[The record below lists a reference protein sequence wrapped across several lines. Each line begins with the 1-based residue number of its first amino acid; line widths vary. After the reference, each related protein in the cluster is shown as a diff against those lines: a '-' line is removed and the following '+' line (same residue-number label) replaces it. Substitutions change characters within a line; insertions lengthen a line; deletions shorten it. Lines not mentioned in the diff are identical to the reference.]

1 MLHYTL
7 SAVFLATST
16 LLASARQEQQTD
28 TIATQELQEVVIQAP
43 KVIRKSDMDVY
54 YPSGGAIEHSKDGLK
69 LLKNLM
75 IPALTVNDVL
85 GKITTSGQ
93 NVQVR
98 INGREATIEQVQN
111 LLPETIKRVEWMDN
125 PGLRYQG
132 ANAVLNIIVSN
143 PSTGGSLMTQA
154 MPALNCAWGQYNAG
168 LKLNNGRSQFGLS
181 TNYKLT
187 NKIEMHREYKEVF
200 TYPDGET
207 LTRTETP
214 TRGYMSN
221 SFGSVQ
227 FDYSYIKPDTTVVWI
242 AVHGFKEWPEA
253 ELFEGRMTLSN
264 SDDAI
269 QLHDYQE
276 KKGFTPSFQAYF
288 EQHLGHNQV
297 IAVDFNGSLYNGRT
311 TKNYL
316 ERNET
321 DLDLLTDVN
330 TMIHDRNQVYGI
342 ETNYIKKWLNSRFT
356 AGVSYTANR
365 NRSTYDNLGGAIFH
379 QRHTA

>member
-154 MPALNCAWGQYNAG
+154 MPALNCAWGN
-168 LKLNNGRSQFGLS
+168 
-181 TNYKLT
+181 
-187 NKIEMHREYKEVF
+187 IM
-200 TYPDGET
+200 PD
-207 LTRTETP
+207 
-214 TRGYMSN
+214 
-221 SFGSVQ
+221 
-227 FDYSYIKPDTTVVWI
+227 
-242 AVHGFKEWPEA
+242 
-253 ELFEGRMTLSN
+253 
-264 SDDAI
+264 
-269 QLHDYQE
+269 
-276 KKGFTPSFQAYF
+276 
-288 EQHLGHNQV
+288 
-297 IAVDFNGSLYNGRT
+297 
-311 TKNYL
+311 
-316 ERNET
+316 
-321 DLDLLTDVN
+321 
-330 TMIHDRNQVYGI
+330 
-342 ETNYIKKWLNSRFT
+342 
-356 AGVSYTANR
+356 
-365 NRSTYDNLGGAIFH
+365 
-379 QRHTA
+379 